1 MRLICRIPHAREVED
16 VLSLLD
22 RVGQMREGAMAELDR
37 WRVLEAN
44 GSLIGCGGIEYCGT
58 DAALLRSLA
67 VPASLRGMG
76 HGQLLVKELV
86 ELARGLGATR
96 IYAFSTGAMPFF
108 TKLGW
113 KRVQVDELVA
123 ALPDAPQVESFR
135 KRGRLPTEVAWRAP

>member
-1 MRLICRIPHAREVED
+1 MRLTCRIAQERDVED

-22 RVGQMREGAMAELDR
+22 RVGQMREGAMADLER
-37 WRVLEAN
+37 WRVLESN
-44 GSLIGCGGIEYCGT
+44 GSVIGCGGIEHCGT

-67 VPASLRGMG
+67 VPASLRGKG

-86 ELARGLGATR
+86 DLARSLGATR
-96 IYAFSTGAMPFF
+96 VYAFSTGAIPFF

-113 KRVQVDELVA
+113 KRVQVDELVS

-135 KRGRLPTEVAWRAP
+135 KRGWLPTEVAWRAP